1 MEVLLVDQ
9 EVQEILMS
17 LCLLWV
23 QLHLLFPLVQKVL
36 QGQADQVVL
45 LLLSY
50 PWVQWVL
57 TLL

>member
-9 EVQEILMS
+9 EVQEILMI

-23 QLHLLFPLVQKVL
+23 QLHLLFPLVLKVL
-36 QGQADQVVL
+36 QGQEDQVVL
-45 LLLSY
+45 LLLSF